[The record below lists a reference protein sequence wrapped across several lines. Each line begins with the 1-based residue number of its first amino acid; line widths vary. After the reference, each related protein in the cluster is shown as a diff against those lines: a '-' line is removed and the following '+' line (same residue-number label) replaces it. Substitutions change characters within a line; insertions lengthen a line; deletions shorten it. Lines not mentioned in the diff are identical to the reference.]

1 MGGKRPD
8 QHNIDPDEGR
18 TTDKKFMPN
27 QPGDLNAQKTDKL
40 PKVEDRPWDK
50 RAAEDEKNLRRGHD
64 AD

>member
-27 QPGDLNAQKTDKL
+27 EPGDLNAQKRDQL
-40 PKVEDRPWDK
+40 PAAPDTPWD
-50 RAAEDEKNLRRGHD
+50 RNTVEDEKNIRRGKRKK
-64 AD
+64 